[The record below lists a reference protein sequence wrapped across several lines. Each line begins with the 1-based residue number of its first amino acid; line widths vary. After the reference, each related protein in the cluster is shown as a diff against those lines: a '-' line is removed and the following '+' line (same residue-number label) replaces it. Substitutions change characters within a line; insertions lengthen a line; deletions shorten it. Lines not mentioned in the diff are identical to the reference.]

1 MLAQKSILF
10 IIAIFCS
17 TYAMAQEEVQ
27 LFNELRKKN
36 EKNTNLDTVATIYNG
51 TLTLGFNQG
60 LLHNW
65 AAGGE
70 LISANIN
77 ALFNGSLIRYNGP
90 SIWAT
95 NLDAAF
101 GQFYAYSNGFV
112 PRKTDDR
119 VDLTSKYGLRLGKES
134 NFYFTVLFNAKSQ
147 LAMAYNYELDDW
159 KSAPISSPFSPVYF
173 TLAPGIEYR
182 KGSEFSLFFSPAAMR
197 GTLAARKYTTANP
210 EGAFGVPYDKIFRF
224 EIGSYLTSRYTKD
237 ITPDI
242 SYNGR
247 FDLFSNYLAKDQYL
261 NGVLVKKDSPTN
273 IDILWDNNLAY
284 KFYKY
289 FSINIGLLAIYD
301 NDVPYV
307 GVENDPAQGL
317 GWWQVKQYINFGF
330 NYKF

>member
-1 MLAQKSILF
+1 MFIKKSLLFGVALLSCSAAIAQV
-10 IIAIFCS
+10 
-17 TYAMAQEEVQ
+17 EVQ
-27 LFNELRKKN
+27 YFNELRKKN

-70 LISANIN
+70 LISANVN

-90 SIWAT
+90 LIWAT
-95 NLDAAF
+95 NLDVAF

-134 NFYFTVLFNAKSQ
+134 NFYFTSLFNAKTQ
-147 LAMAYNYELDDW
+147 LSMAYNYELENW
-159 KSAPISSPFSPVYF
+159 KDTPISSPFSPIYF

-182 KGSEFSLFFSPAAMR
+182 KGSEFTLFFSPAAMR
-197 GTLAARKYTTANP
+197 GTMASRRYTTANP
-210 EGAFGVPYDKIFRF
+210 EGAFGVPYDKVFRF
-224 EIGSYLTSRYTKD
+224 EIGSYLTTRYTKD
-237 ITPDI
+237 ITSDI

-247 FDLFSNYLAKDQYL
+247 FDLFSNYLATDQYL
-261 NGVLVKKDSPTN
+261 DGVLVKEDSPSN
-273 IDILWDNNLAY
+273 IDIFWDNNFSY

-289 FSINIGLLAIYD
+289 FSINFGLLAIYD
-301 NDVPYV
+301 NDVPYIT
-307 GVENDPAQGL
+307 VENDPAKGL